1 MKQYIGV
8 ISRHD
13 PDGKSTPLEIIWED
27 GRRFDIDKVLDVR
40 RAASLKAGGAGIR
53 YTCKIRNREIFLFDE
68 EGRWF
73 IERRDR

>member
-13 PDGKSTPLEIIWED
+13 PDGKSTPLELIWKD

-40 RAASLKAGGAGIR
+40 RAASLKAGGVGTR

-73 IERRDR
+73 IEGRR